1 MLYLSETPACQTAGK
16 KDNILNRI
24 KCRILKKPERYLR
37 KMKTNKLSL
46 LFPDQDRVEYRMI
59 PEETWHDLGLDT
71 LVEKLTAQP
80 QEQMMIAQVMRG
92 MTPDPAVTA
101 FRCGVFEDILRHPE
115 IREKMAKLLE
125 RVKTFYDYGVV
136 RRHEGD
142 ESGIW
147 DLMHRLEEYHDYII
161 TVEQIRECLAEKD
174 LQSEGM
180 LRLREAVE
188 TICRDNGFAALRRDV
203 EEMRISASSIKS
215 LTVGINLNDRFEA
228 VTLGLVSV
236 NAKPFTRSG
245 LLKNFLASVT
255 PKDEIYPEADWNK
268 STSFYPANTGT
279 GFLESVGQVVEAGMV
294 LRNPLAMM
302 SLARVPAADGSSSVP
317 RQMDSAATMLTS
329 RITRKLRDMLGKYLN
344 VSVKEI
350 SELIP
355 ELTFYTRWAEYIE
368 KRRADGWTFCTP
380 QVRETG
386 AGTAC
391 ASAGGFY
398 NLKLVAAEKPDTVV
412 KNDLDFDEEK
422 RIYIL
427 TGANR
432 GGKTT
437 ITQAVGQLFVLAQ
450 SGISVPAERFVFD
463 PADTVLTHFPADED
477 KTLDL
482 GRLGEECRRFRE
494 LFIRATGRSLLLLNE
509 TFSTTSFEEGYFI
522 AADSVKAILRKGT
535 RTIYNT
541 HMHKLAQELDTE
553 INPAGA
559 EGKAVSL
566 VAETKEGKHSFRVV
580 IGPPEGQ
587 SFAKDIAE
595 KYGVTYEKL
604 TEAAAAD

>member
-268 STSFYPANTGT
+268 SSSFYPANTGT

-463 PADTVLTHFPADED
+463 PADMVLTHFPADED

-482 GRLGEECRRFRE
+482 CRLGEECRRFRE
-494 LFIRATGRSLLLLNE
+494 LYARSTGKSLILLNE

-522 AADSVKAILRKGT
+522 AVDAVKAVLERGT
-535 RTIYNT
+535 RTVYNT
-541 HMHKLAQELDTE
+541 HMHKLAMELDSE
-553 INPAGA
+553 INTDARK
-559 EGKAVSL
+559 GKAVSL
-566 VAETKEGKHSFRVV
+566 VAETRDGKNSFRVK
-580 IGPPEGQ
+580 IAPPEGK
-587 SFAKDIAE
+587 SFAREIAV
-595 KYGVTYEKL
+595 KYGVTYEAL
-604 TEAAAAD
+604 VDGGQ

>member
-71 LVEKLTAQP
+71 LVEKRTAQP

-268 STSFYPANTGT
+268 SSSFYPANTGT

-463 PADTVLTHFPADED
+463 PADMVLTHFPADED

-494 LFIRATGRSLLLLNE
+494 LYARSTGKSLILLNE

-522 AADSVKAILRKGT
+522 AVDAVKAVLERGT
-535 RTIYNT
+535 RTVYNT
-541 HMHKLAQELDTE
+541 HMHKLAMELDSE
-553 INPAGA
+553 INTDARK
-559 EGKAVSL
+559 GKAVSL
-566 VAETKEGKHSFRVV
+566 VAETRDGKNSFRVK
-580 IGPPEGQ
+580 IAPPEGK
-587 SFAKDIAE
+587 SFAREIAV
-595 KYGVTYEKL
+595 KYGVTYEAL
-604 TEAAAAD
+604 VDGGQ

>member
-279 GFLESVGQVVEAGMV
+279 GFLENVGQVVEAGMV

-463 PADTVLTHFPADED
+463 PADMVLTHFPADED

-494 LFIRATGRSLLLLNE
+494 LYARSTGKSLILLNE

-522 AADSVKAILRKGT
+522 AVDAVKAVLERGT
-535 RTIYNT
+535 RTVYNT
-541 HMHKLAQELDTE
+541 HMHKLAMELDSE
-553 INPAGA
+553 INTDARK
-559 EGKAVSL
+559 GKAVSL
-566 VAETKEGKHSFRVV
+566 VAETRDGKNSFRVK
-580 IGPPEGQ
+580 IAPPEGK
-587 SFAKDIAE
+587 SFAREIAV
-595 KYGVTYEKL
+595 KYGVTYEAL
-604 TEAAAAD
+604 VDGGQ

>member
-268 STSFYPANTGT
+268 SSSFYPANTGT

-463 PADTVLTHFPADED
+463 TADMVLTHFPADED

-494 LFIRATGRSLLLLNE
+494 LYARSTGKSLILLNE

-522 AADSVKAILRKGT
+522 AVDAVKAVLERGT
-535 RTIYNT
+535 RTVYNT
-541 HMHKLAQELDTE
+541 HMHKLAMELDSE
-553 INPAGA
+553 INTDARK
-559 EGKAVSL
+559 GKAVSL
-566 VAETKEGKHSFRVV
+566 VAETRDGKNSFRVK
-580 IGPPEGQ
+580 IAPPEGK
-587 SFAKDIAE
+587 SFAREIAV
-595 KYGVTYEKL
+595 KYGVTYEAL
-604 TEAAAAD
+604 VDGGQ